1 MIGAIVFLAV
11 IAMLCSD
18 EHATMMILFLAIAGI
33 ALVSLAGG

>member
-18 EHATMMILFLAIAGI
+18 EHAMILFLAIAGI
-33 ALVSLAGG
+33 VLVALAGG